1 MKTLEL
7 TGKTVEECIENALI
21 ELSANKE
28 DIEYEIIQHPSR
40 GFLGFI
46 GGKPAKVKIS
56 LKPKS
61 PKIETVKN
69 DKKEENGDISLKKD
83 DYEVLAKKFLRD
95 VLNNM
100 NIKCEIHVKNT
111 KDELNVNLIGND
123 MGILI
128 GRRGETLDSLQYLLS
143 LVINK
148 EHKDEKYKRVVIDTE
163 NYRKKR
169 EETLIR
175 LANKLASRVRKT
187 DKEITLEPMN
197 PYERRVIHSAL
208 QGNKYIST
216 RSEGE
221 EPYRKVVIEP
231 KN

>member
-1 MKTLEL
+1 MKTLDL

-21 ELSANKE
+21 ELSAKKE
-28 DIEYEIIQHPSR
+28 DIEYEILQHPSR

-46 GGKPAKVKIS
+46 GGKPAKVKIT

-61 PKIETVKN
+61 PKIEAVKN
-69 DKKEENGDISLKKD
+69 DDKEENGDVSLKKD

-100 NIKCEIHVKNT
+100 NIKCEIHVENT

-187 DKEITLEPMN
+187 GKEIILEPMN

-208 QGNKYIST
+208 QGNRYIST

>member
-1 MKTLEL
+1 METFEV
-7 TGKTVEECIENALI
+7 TGKTVEESIEKGLGR
-21 ELSANKE
+21 LSAKIE
-28 DIEYEIIQHPSR
+28 DVEYEIIQHPTK
-40 GFLGFI
+40 GFLGLL
-46 GGKPAKVKIS
+46 GKKPAIIKMS
-56 LKPKS
+56 LKSKTRDVKS
-61 PKIETVKN
+61 VN
-69 DKKEENGDISLKKD
+69 KKTNTTDDNLISNS
-83 DYEVLAKKFLRD
+83 YEVLAKKFLRD

-100 NIKCEIHVKNT
+100 NIICEIHVENT
-111 KDELNVNLIGND
+111 KNELKVDLVGND

-148 EHKDEKYKRVVIDTE
+148 EHKDQKYKRVVIDTE

-175 LANKLASRVRKT
+175 LANKLATKVKKT
-187 DKEITLEPMN
+187 GRDITLEPMN

-216 RSEGE
+216 RSEGD
-221 EPYRKVVIEP
+221 EPYRKVVILP
-231 KN
+231 KNQ